1 MRFSFLPDCCGI
13 GCGLK
18 RWFSL
23 GSALADEAT
32 VKQLALTDRSS
43 ALAARRGNKQIGL
56 HNGPERSINVDSTAI
71 RQSATSIK

>member
-1 MRFSFLPDCCGI
+1 MPTFKDDRYLPVN
-13 GCGLK
+13 
-18 RWFSL
+18 SL
-23 GSALADEAT
+23 STNMPPLSLQADEAT